1 MNMRTNQELRRLA
14 RKNLAGN
21 YRIPMGAVV
30 FTQLLSTLVS
40 LPFTNMLPE
49 RPNPV
54 QYLVYYVASFL
65 IVVLTGVLGAGELKI
80 HLNLARKEPGSLGV
94 LFYGF
99 KNKPDRFLIGA
110 FISLVLEGIWLLPA
124 VFVGLQAYDTPSFE
138 AVLLAIIL
146 AVAGTVVS
154 VLFLLNM
161 AVFTYLLLD
170 YPNAT
175 VKECFVHSFEMMKG
189 HKGRYF
195 ALCFSFVGFMFLS
208 VLSFGIGIFWTI
220 PYMNQTMTLFYL
232 EIKGEL
238 SSILEKNSTSQG
250 YSFQQYV

>member
-1 MNMRTNQELRRLA
+1 M
-14 RKNLAGN
+14 
-21 YRIPMGAVV
+21 
-30 FTQLLSTLVS
+30 
-40 LPFTNMLPE
+40 
-49 RPNPV
+49 
-54 QYLVYYVASFL
+54 
-65 IVVLTGVLGAGELKI
+65 
-80 HLNLARKEPGSLGV
+80 
-94 LFYGF
+94 
-99 KNKPDRFLIGA
+99 
-110 FISLVLEGIWLLPA
+110 
-124 VFVGLQAYDTPSFE
+124 
-138 AVLLAIIL
+138 
-146 AVAGTVVS
+146 AGTVVS